1 MLSLRRIKLPAQ
13 PAEFPSL
20 KFPAD
25 RTVLQ
30 VAEVARRLR
39 VSKYHVVGLIEE
51 GKLRAINVAG
61 SNATGRKCYR
71 IPVESWDA
79 YVRENLM

>member
-1 MLSLRRIKLPAQ
+1 MLSLKRIRVPAQ
-13 PAEFPSL
+13 PTQFPSL

-25 RTVLQ
+25 RAVLQ
-30 VAEVARRLR
+30 VAEVAKRLR

-61 SNATGRKCYR
+61 SSPVGRKRYR
-71 IPVESWDA
+71 IPVEAWEA

>member
-1 MLSLRRIKLPAQ
+1 MLSPKRIKGPAQ
-13 PAEFPSL
+13 PKEFPSL

-25 RTVLQ
+25 RSVLQ

-39 VSKYHVVGLIEE
+39 VCNYHVLGLIEE
-51 GKLRAINVAG
+51 GRMQAINVAG

-71 IPVESWDA
+71 IPVESWEA
-79 YVRENLM
+79 FVRENLM

>member
-1 MLSLRRIKLPAQ
+1 MLRLKRIGVPAQ

-25 RTVLQ
+25 RMVLQ
-30 VAEVARRLR
+30 VAEVAKRLR
-39 VSKYHVVGLIEE
+39 VCKYHVVGLIEE

-61 SNATGRKCYR
+61 SSATGRKCYR
-71 IPVESWDA
+71 IPLESWEA